1 MGKFELNNY
10 KSNKMKLSFI
20 PILLFSAFALTAQ
33 AMVGMNINEPREA
46 VINVAPK
53 IRKATIKRSNAKYTF
68 PRYSYTVIT
77 LKK

>member
-1 MGKFELNNY
+1 
-10 KSNKMKLSFI
+10 MKLSFI

-33 AMVGMNINEPREA
+33 AMVGMNI
-46 VINVAPK
+46 
-53 IRKATIKRSNAKYTF
+53 KRSNAKYTF

>member
-1 MGKFELNNY
+1 MGKFEFNNY

-33 AMVGMNINEPREA
+33 AMVGMNI
-46 VINVAPK
+46 
-53 IRKATIKRSNAKYTF
+53 KRSNAKYTF